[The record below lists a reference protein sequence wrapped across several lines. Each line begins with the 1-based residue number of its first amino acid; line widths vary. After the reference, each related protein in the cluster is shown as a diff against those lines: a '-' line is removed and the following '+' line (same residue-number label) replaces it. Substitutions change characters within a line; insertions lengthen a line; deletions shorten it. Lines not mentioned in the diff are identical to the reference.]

1 MRRQDYFGQGSRVAQ
16 APREGWAAARRP
28 GPPTG
33 RRRPSTSTSRQP
45 GSRSRRWRCSRACGP
60 GGAPRA
66 PRLGSPKQTRLIEDA
81 CVTHGIEFYRGTLQA
96 RCQPGDELVQ
106 VVTRVAQAAFRVSD
120 LWFTFRTQ
128 AVQTIT
134 DEVADFLTECE
145 FEFARAQKLV
155 GRSGRGWSVDFHV
168 RTERRSS
175 LVHVLS
181 TGNRAA
187 AHRVSEHVL
196 AEWHD
201 LNHLVAGPE
210 APLCGIA
217 RELAATVRGNVT
229 IDWTLRENVRSHLR
243 RLVKRILRKHGY
255 PPDKQESATR
265 TVLDQAEVFVCWLGE
280 VKTATWVPTRSRCPS
295 GVGGGQRPRDPPR
308 PSTGDE
314 DLSAGAPPCDGK
326 ELRHTESISLAN
338 SPKKPRQYARASS
351 FS

>member
-1 MRRQDYFGQGSRVAQ
+1 MDASRMCQDLQRNIGALFTCSEQGDYQRIRTPYLYPDGDNIDLFCKVQGDTVMVSDLAETTGWLRMQTAALRR
-16 APREGWAAARRP
+16 
-28 GPPTG
+28 
-33 RRRPSTSTSRQP
+33 
-45 GSRSRRWRCSRACGP
+45 
-60 GGAPRA
+60 
-66 PRLGSPKQTRLIEDA
+66 SPKQTRLIEDA

-106 VVTRVAQAAFRVSD
+106 VVTRVAQAALRVSD

-155 GRSGRGWSVDFHV
+155 GRSGRGWAVDFHV

-210 APLCGIA
+210 ALTFVSLFDDTA
-217 RELAATVRGNVT
+217 DVWVDE
-229 IDWTLRENVRSHLR
+229 DF
-243 RLVKRILRKHGY
+243 RLVEPLSTVSRWSR
-255 PPDKQESATR
+255 PDEFAA
-265 TVLDQAEVFVCWLGE
+265 VLSEA
-280 VKTATWVPTRSRCPS
+280 A
-295 GVGGGQRPRDPPR
+295 
-308 PSTGDE
+308 
-314 DLSAGAPPCDGK
+314 
-326 ELRHTESISLAN
+326 
-338 SPKKPRQYARASS
+338 
-351 FS
+351 